1 MYLEIQPACWSVGS
15 QNTFECIEEV
25 RGILI
30 YSLSL
35 DTRGTECKFCELL
48 AMLGIY
54 VDLPELS
61 AVLLKLCLLCAG
73 DKQRQDLLILH
84 LHG

>member
-1 MYLEIQPACWSVGS
+1 MYLEIEPACWSVGS
-15 QNTFECIEEV
+15 QNTFYPIKEV
-25 RGILI
+25 RGVLI
-30 YSLSL
+30 YALSL

-48 AMLGIY
+48 AIIGNY

-73 DKQRQDLLILH
+73 DKQRKDLLILH